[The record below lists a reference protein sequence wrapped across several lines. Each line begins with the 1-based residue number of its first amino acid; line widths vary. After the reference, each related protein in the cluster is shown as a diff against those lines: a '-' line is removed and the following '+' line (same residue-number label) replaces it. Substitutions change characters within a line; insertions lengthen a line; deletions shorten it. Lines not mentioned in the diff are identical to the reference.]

1 MIGSD
6 AGASMTQSTKRIAII
21 GGGPAGLRAAE
32 VASTAGTSVTV
43 FDAKRSVGRKF
54 LVAGKSGLNITNSAD
69 FAEFTSVYSGSAL
82 PLERWRGILAAFDRD
97 ATRAW
102 AAGLGI
108 ETVATSSGKVFP
120 RSMKAAPLLRRWVE
134 RLRANGVRFE
144 MNHRLVGIE
153 ANPLRLTFLKLG
165 SGIGSAEVSYDFDAV
180 VLAFG
185 GGSWPDT
192 GSTGEWVA
200 LLEQLGIRVVPLAA
214 ANCGWECAW
223 NPQTRERVE
232 GKPLQ
237 NIHARAGDQ
246 LAIGE
251 AMLTRYGIQGTVIYE
266 LGRSLRAME
275 QPAVRIDFK
284 PTFTVE
290 QLTRKMESVRRN
302 FLAESGTR
310 WKLPDA
316 ACAVLDQFHGPFSSA
331 EALAIAAKDCRIPLL
346 RPRPLSEAISTAGG
360 VAWEELDETLMLRR
374 VPGIFCAGEMIDW
387 EAPTGGF
394 LLQGCFATGTLAG
407 ESAAKWLSR
416 PGPV

>member
-1 MIGSD
+1 
-6 AGASMTQSTKRIAII
+6 MTHSRKRIAII

-32 VASTAGTSVTV
+32 VASDSGASVAV

-54 LVAGKSGLNITNSAD
+54 LVAGKSGLNLTNSAD
-69 FAEFTSVYSGSAL
+69 FDEFVSVYSGGGL
-82 PLERWRGILAAFDRD
+82 PADRWREILAAFDRD
-97 ATRAW
+97 AMRAW

-120 RSMKAAPLLRRWVE
+120 RSMKAASLLRRWVE
-134 RLRANGVRFE
+134 RLRGRGVTFAT
-144 MNHRLVGIE
+144 NHRLAGIHPGT
-153 ANPLRLTFLKLG
+153 PLALTFSRG
-165 SGIGSAEVSYDFDAV
+165 SSREEVTEVSHECDAV
-180 VLAFG
+180 ILALG
-185 GGSWPDT
+185 GGSWPKT
-192 GSTGEWVA
+192 GSTGDWVS
-200 LLEQLGIRVVPLAA
+200 LLESLGVRVVPLTA

-223 NPQTRERVE
+223 TPETRERVE

-275 QPAVRIDFK
+275 QPAIRIDFK

-302 FLAESGTR
+302 FLSESATR

-316 ACAVLDQFHGPFSSA
+316 AQAVLEQFHGPFTSA
-331 EALAIAAKDCRIPLL
+331 EALALATKECRIPLL
-346 RPRPLSEAISTAGG
+346 RPRPLAEAISTAGG
-360 VAWEELDETLMLRR
+360 VAWPELDESLMLRK
-374 VPGIFCAGEMIDW
+374 VPGVFCAGEMIDW

-394 LLQGCFATGTLAG
+394 LLQGCFATGTVAG
-407 ESAAKWLSR
+407 NAAAAWVN
-416 PGPV
+416 P

>member
-1 MIGSD
+1 
-6 AGASMTQSTKRIAII
+6 MTNPRNRVAII

-32 VASTAGTSVTV
+32 VASAAGASVTV

-54 LVAGKSGLNITNSAD
+54 LVAGKSGLNLTNSA
-69 FAEFTSVYSGSAL
+69 EFSEFVSVYSGGNL
-82 PLERWRGILAAFDRD
+82 PVDRWRDIIAGFDRD
-97 ATRAW
+97 AMREW

-120 RSMKAAPLLRRWVE
+120 KSMKAAPLLRRWVE
-134 RLRANGVRFE
+134 RLRANSVRFL
-144 MNHRLVGIE
+144 MNHRLVGL
-153 ANPLRLTFLKLG
+153 AATNPLSLTFAQ
-165 SGIGSAEVSYDFDAV
+165 SVANAGSAEVKHNFEAV
-180 VLAFG
+180 VLALG
-185 GGSWPDT
+185 GGSWPET
-192 GSTGEWVA
+192 GSTGDWVS
-200 LLEQLGIRVVPLAA
+200 LLESLGVRVVPLAA

-223 NPQTRERVE
+223 TPETRERVE
-232 GKPLQ
+232 GRPLQ

-275 QPAVRIDFK
+275 QPAIRIDFK

-302 FLAESGTR
+302 FLAESAAR
-310 WKLPDA
+310 WKLPEA
-316 ACAVLDQFHGPFSSA
+316 AQAVLEQFHGPFTSA
-331 EALAIAAKDCRIPLL
+331 ETLAVAAKDCRIPLL
-346 RPRPLSEAISTAGG
+346 RPRPLAEAISTAGG
-360 VAWEELDETLMLRR
+360 VAWEELDESLMLRR
-374 VPGIFCAGEMIDW
+374 APGIFCAGEMIDW

-407 ESAAKWLSR
+407 NAAAEWVKTALR
-416 PGPV
+416 